1 VCSPTLYGT
10 LTVQARILRTVDANI
25 NRVSEGLRVLE
36 DISRF
41 IVEDEN
47 TTRQLKSVRHRV
59 NRLAGDLGIH
69 LLLSRNSEG
78 DIGAGNDLVKEHR
91 DLYAIVRANAKRAQE
106 GLRVLEELAKLHDLK
121 DVIPAGEIKQSR
133 YLIYTIEVSLI
144 SQLPSHETGKAQ
156 D

>member
-1 VCSPTLYGT
+1 
-10 LTVQARILRTVDANI
+10 VQARILRTVDANI

-47 TTRQLKSVRHRV
+47 TTRRLKSVRHQV
-59 NRLAGDLGIH
+59 NGLARDLGIH
-69 LLLSRNSEG
+69 LLLSRDSEG
-78 DIGAGNDLVKEHR
+78 DIGADSDLVKEHK

-106 GLRVLEELAKLHDLK
+106 GLRVLEELTKLPELK
-121 DVIPAGEIKQSR
+121 EVIPADEIRQSR

-144 SQLPSHETGKAQ
+144 SQLPPSEKGQAE

>member
-1 VCSPTLYGT
+1 
-10 LTVQARILRTVDANI
+10 VQARILRTVDANI

-36 DISRF
+36 DVSRF
-41 IVEDEN
+41 IVEDVN
-47 TTRQLKSVRHRV
+47 ATRQLKSVRHQV
-59 NRLAGDLGIH
+59 NRLAGGLGIH

-91 DLYAIVRANAKRAQE
+91 DLYAMVRANAKRAQE
-106 GLRVLEELAKLHDLK
+106 GLRVLEELAKLPGLK
-121 DVIPAGEIKQSR
+121 DVIPADEIRQSR

-144 SQLPSHETGKAQ
+144 SQLPSSETGQAE